1 MRRESIFIRYIIGVV
16 FGLLVLAQPSYSFSP
31 VGIQKYKENSAL
43 NPLSIKTGALYLSHY
58 HQNFNQ
64 TFYSLDVKVKKD
76 LSYGGHF
83 VFDGFGLLKVEGD
96 GASSYSLR
104 EMYYSNKYSSKLK
117 YTVGRK
123 IVNWSD
129 LEDYLPAG
137 FWNNAWDFN
146 KAAPVKEGLF
156 GAFVD
161 YKLSKDSKVE
171 FFVSPISIPKATSH
185 YKFNDDGTVKA
196 HTLWFTPP
204 PETVNY
210 EGDQYAARYFLD
222 VDIADLV
229 LEPQI
234 GGNFK
239 WANDATFVSAS
250 YLYGPSK
257 DIDMAID
264 FSLNA
269 TTPDTNVDVFVL
281 PKRVNVHKGT
291 LEFGRKWNKNSKTTM
306 SGSYRQRVKGLSS
319 DINDRESHIGTS
331 SGGIYQIAHE
341 QFFKDKSIHTMVH
354 VIENTAIKNVASG
367 ELDEF
372 LLTSLLVPFR
382 YRRGIGG
389 SFGYKIGSRLNAGLY
404 GYYDTELKGVMGD
417 FKLQMNFK
425 RVNVAL
431 GYNFVEA
438 LGAETKEFYKDFR
451 ENDSYHMGVS
461 YVF

>member
-1 MRRESIFIRYIIGVV
+1 MSLSSVTQT
-16 FGLLVLAQPSYSFSP
+16 ANAFSP
-31 VGIQKYKENSAL
+31 VGIQKYTESYNKK
-43 NPLSIKTGALYLSHY
+43 PLSIKTGALYLSHY
-58 HQNFNQ
+58 HQAFNQ
-64 TFYSLDVKVKKD
+64 AFYTLDVKANRN
-76 LSYGGHF
+76 LFGGEF
-83 VFDGFGLLKVEGD
+83 VFDGFGLLKVQGD

-104 EMYYSNKYSSKLK
+104 EVYYSNEYTSDLKYSI
-117 YTVGRK
+117 GRK

-129 LEDYLPAG
+129 LEDYLPSG

-146 KAAPVKEGLF
+146 KTAPVREGLF
-156 GAFVD
+156 GAFVE
-161 YKLSKDSKVE
+161 YKISPSSNIE
-171 FFVSPISIPKATSH
+171 FFASPISIPKATSH
-185 YKFNDDGTVKA
+185 YDFKDDGSVQA
-196 HTLWFTPP
+196 NTLWFTPP
-204 PETVNY
+204 PEAVNY
-210 EGDQYAARYFLD
+210 EGDQYAAKYFLD
-222 VDIADLV
+222 LDIANLI

-234 GGNFK
+234 GGSFK
-239 WANDATFVSAS
+239 WSEGGTFMNAA

-291 LEFGRKWNKNSKTTM
+291 LEFGRKWNPNSKTTI
-306 SGSYRQRVKGLSS
+306 SGSYRQRVNKLSS

-341 QFFKDKSIHTMVH
+341 QFFNKKSIHAMVH
-354 VIENTAIKNVASG
+354 VVENTAIKNVASG

-382 YRRGIGG
+382 YRRGIG
-389 SFGYKIGSRLNAGLY
+389 SSLGYRVGSRLKAGFY

-417 FKLQMNFK
+417 IKLQMNLK
-425 RVNVAL
+425 KASISV

-438 LGAETKEFYKDFR
+438 LGSESREFYKDFR